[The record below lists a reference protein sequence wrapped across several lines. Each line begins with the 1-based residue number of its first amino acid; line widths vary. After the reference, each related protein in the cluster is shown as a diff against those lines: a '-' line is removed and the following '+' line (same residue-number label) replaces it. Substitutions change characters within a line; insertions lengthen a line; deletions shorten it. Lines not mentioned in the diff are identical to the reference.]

1 MPFSNLFEVIYLRN
15 FKKKMLALSLSLSL
29 SMGLTGMTAT
39 ASLPPTLPLSE
50 VYPGMEGTAYT
61 VVDESGEI
69 VPFHVDVVGTYE
81 EGSSTNRIMAKA
93 SGPVVER
100 TGGTLQGMSGSPV
113 YVNGGALVGAL
124 SAGIKGMSLYTFFIT
139 PIDEMLPIWDMPDYK
154 AVHLKKEKKEKA
166 ADADET
172 MGEGIGEDAGKDGM
186 KPEMGECAKLEEEE
200 LPELDEGTAEK
211 PDKKPAKKSEKDAAK
226 DRKAEKGKT
235 AADKP
240 EKAEKKP
247 ASGKERPA
255 EAEKKPA
262 AEKEKPAGAEKN
274 PAAEEE
280 KPAKSEK
287 KPAAEKGKLEEAG
300 KKSEEAAKKPA
311 DAKKK
316 PAGSEDKPAA
326 EKKPAEAAKKP
337 AEAKEKPEEAK
348 KKPAAEKEKPAETEK
363 RPVTEADAK
372 PAAKKHETQAKSALY
387 LAGFGRS
394 GSAYMEEKL
403 SALGFKAGE
412 MPAFGTPT
420 PGAHVVYDAALA
432 PGSAVGVAVSY
443 GDFSVGATGTVT
455 AVDEKRVLAFGHPFL
470 HKGNVNYFMT
480 EAKVVGTISGPT
492 DGMKIASIGNIIG
505 RINQDREA
513 GVAGIIGAFPESV
526 PMRVRVKDASLGYDR
541 KFSAQIAYDED
552 FLPVLVPGIA
562 YAAMGKTSDTLGEAT
577 ANLKF
582 TIRTTA
588 GEDGRIERSNM
599 YYAASDVGQASVGEL
614 AQVMTLL
621 CQNAEEAADVTS
633 IDVDIEMESV
643 RKTASLISAV
653 PEKPSAKPGET
664 VNFRTTIKPFRREKE
679 ELLIPYHVPENQ
691 APGVLSLDV
700 RGGSFIPVTT
710 ALLQNALGIDTSAE
724 EDKTQTT
731 SDKLKQFLQLGRN
744 NEIIV
749 APAIAPNLPLSAEE
763 KKEAKKRLKKQESA
777 PKKKQ
782 EKRIDLLGQKAKKK
796 GNPFEAKFET
806 GYVID
811 NVIHTSLLIEEEDK
825 R

>member
-1 MPFSNLFEVIYLRN
+1 MPLSNLYEVICLRN

-29 SMGLTGMTAT
+29 SVGVVAA

-113 YVNGGALVGAL
+113 YVDGALVGAL

-166 ADADET
+166 ADADEP
-172 MGEGIGEDAGKDGM
+172 MGEGIGEGAGEGGEGGTEQTAGKR
-186 KPEMGECAKLEEEE
+186 AKLEKEE
-200 LPELDEGTAEK
+200 LPELAGGTAEK
-211 PDKKPAKKSEKDAAK
+211 PDKKPAGKQGKDSEK
-226 DRKAEKGKT
+226 R
-235 AADKP
+235 
-240 EKAEKKP
+240 EKAEKEKSAAAEEKKTKAKEKP
-247 ASGKERPA
+247 APEKEESAKAEEKPAGEKKKPA

-262 AEKEKPAGAEKN
+262 GEGEKPEGARK
-274 PAAEEE
+274 
-280 KPAKSEK
+280 KPAKAK
-287 KPAAEKGKLEEAG
+287 GNPAETG
-300 KKSEEAAKKPA
+300 
-311 DAKKK
+311 
-316 PAGSEDKPAA
+316 
-326 EKKPAEAAKKP
+326 KKPAEAMKEPTKETKEPAEASKKP
-337 AEAKEKPEEAK
+337 AE
-348 KKPAAEKEKPAETEK
+348 EKPAEK
-363 RPVTEADAK
+363 KPVPEEGAK
-372 PAAKKHETQAKSALY
+372 PAAKKHETQAKSTLY

-394 GSAYMEEKL
+394 GSAYMEDKL

-455 AVDEKRVLAFGHPFL
+455 AVEGKRVLAFGHPFL

-480 EAKVVGTISGPT
+480 DAKVVGTISGPT

-526 PMRVRVKDASLGYDR
+526 PMRVRVKDTSLGYDR
-541 KFSAQIAYDED
+541 KFAAQIAYDED

-562 YAAMGKTSDTLGEAT
+562 YAAMGKTSDTIGEAT

-588 GEDGRIERSNM
+588 GEDGKIERSNM
-599 YYAASDVGQASVGEL
+599 YYIASDVGQASVGEL

-621 CQNAEEAADVTS
+621 CQNAEEEADVTS
-633 IDVDIEMESV
+633 IDVDIEMEST

-679 ELLIPYHVPENQ
+679 ELLIPYHVPESQ

-700 RGGSFIPVTT
+700 RGGSFIPVTA

-731 SDKLKQFLQLGRN
+731 ADKLKQFLQLGRN

-749 APAIAPNLPLSAEE
+749 APAIAPKLPLSAEE
-763 KKEAKKRLKKQESA
+763 KKEAKKRLKKPESV
-777 PKKKQ
+777 PRKKQ
-782 EKRIDLLGQKAKKK
+782 EKRIDLIGQKANEQ
-796 GNPFEAKFET
+796 GNPFETKFET
-806 GYVID
+806 VYVID

>member
-1 MPFSNLFEVIYLRN
+1 MRGKTPSFVPLSNLYEVICLRN
-15 FKKKMLALSLSLSL
+15 FKKKMLALSLSLSF
-29 SMGLTGMTAT
+29 SMGVVAA

-113 YVNGGALVGAL
+113 YVDGALVGAL

-166 ADADET
+166 ADVDEP
-172 MGEGIGEDAGKDGM
+172 MGEGIGEGAGEGGEGGTEQTAGKR
-186 KPEMGECAKLEEEE
+186 AKLEKEE
-200 LPELDEGTAEK
+200 LPELAGGTAEK
-211 PDKKPAKKSEKDAAK
+211 PDKKPAGKQGKDSEK
-226 DRKAEKGKT
+226 R
-235 AADKP
+235 
-240 EKAEKKP
+240 EKAEKEKSAAAEEKKTKAEEKP
-247 ASGKERPA
+247 APEKEESAKAEEKPAGEKKKPA

-262 AEKEKPAGAEKN
+262 GEGEKPEGARK
-274 PAAEEE
+274 
-280 KPAKSEK
+280 KPAKAK
-287 KPAAEKGKLEEAG
+287 GNPAET
-300 KKSEEAAKKPA
+300 
-311 DAKKK
+311 
-316 PAGSEDKPAA
+316 
-326 EKKPAEAAKKP
+326 EKKPAEAMKEPTKETKEPAEASKKP
-337 AEAKEKPEEAK
+337 AE
-348 KKPAAEKEKPAETEK
+348 EKPAEK
-363 RPVTEADAK
+363 KPVPEEGAK
-372 PAAKKHETQAKSALY
+372 PAAKKHETQAKSTLY

-394 GSAYMEEKL
+394 GSAYMEDKL

-455 AVDEKRVLAFGHPFL
+455 AVDGKRVLAFGHPFL

-480 EAKVVGTISGPT
+480 DAKVVGTISGPT

-526 PMRVRVKDASLGYDR
+526 PMRVRVKDTSLGYDR
-541 KFSAQIAYDED
+541 KFAAQIAYDED

-562 YAAMGKTSDTLGEAT
+562 YAAMGKTSDTIGEAT

-588 GEDGRIERSNM
+588 GEDGKIERSNM
-599 YYAASDVGQASVGEL
+599 YYTASDVGQASVGEL

-621 CQNAEEAADVTS
+621 CQNAEEEADVTS
-633 IDVDIEMESV
+633 IDVDIEMEST

-679 ELLIPYHVPENQ
+679 ELLIPYHVPESQ

-700 RGGSFIPVTT
+700 RGGSFIPVTA

-731 SDKLKQFLQLGRN
+731 ADKLKQFLQLGRN

-749 APAIAPNLPLSAEE
+749 APAIAPKLPLSAEE
-763 KKEAKKRLKKQESA
+763 KKEAKKRLKKPESV
-777 PKKKQ
+777 PRKKQ
-782 EKRIDLLGQKAKKK
+782 EKRIDLLGQKAKEQ
-796 GNPFEAKFET
+796 GNPFETKFET

>member
-1 MPFSNLFEVIYLRN
+1 MPLSNLYEVICLRN

-29 SMGLTGMTAT
+29 SMGVVAA

-113 YVNGGALVGAL
+113 YVDGALVGAL

-166 ADADET
+166 ADADEP
-172 MGEGIGEDAGKDGM
+172 MGEGVGEGAGEGGEGGTEQTAGKR
-186 KPEMGECAKLEEEE
+186 AKLEKEE
-200 LPELDEGTAEK
+200 LPELAGGTAEK
-211 PDKKPAKKSEKDAAK
+211 PDKKPAGKQGKDSEK
-226 DRKAEKGKT
+226 R
-235 AADKP
+235 
-240 EKAEKKP
+240 EKAEK
-247 ASGKERPA
+247 
-255 EAEKKPA
+255 EKSA
-262 AEKEKPAGAEKN
+262 
-274 PAAEEE
+274 AAEE
-280 KPAKSEK
+280 K
-287 KPAAEKGKLEEAG
+287 KTK
-300 KKSEEAAKKPA
+300 
-311 DAKKK
+311 AKKK
-316 PAGSEDKPAA
+316 PAGEGEKPEGARKKPAKA
-326 EKKPAEAAKKP
+326 KGNPAETEKKPAEAMKEPTKETKEPAEASKKP
-337 AEAKEKPEEAK
+337 AE
-348 KKPAAEKEKPAETEK
+348 EKPAEK
-363 RPVTEADAK
+363 KPVAEEGAK
-372 PAAKKHETQAKSALY
+372 PAAKKHETQAKSTLY

-394 GSAYMEEKL
+394 GSAYMEDKL

-455 AVDEKRVLAFGHPFL
+455 AVDGKRVLAFGHPFL

-480 EAKVVGTISGPT
+480 DAKVVGTISGPT

-526 PMRVRVKDASLGYDR
+526 PMRVRVKDTSLGYDR
-541 KFSAQIAYDED
+541 KFAAQIAYDED

-562 YAAMGKTSDTLGEAT
+562 YAAMGKTSDTIGEAT

-588 GEDGRIERSNM
+588 GEDGKIERSNM
-599 YYAASDVGQASVGEL
+599 YYTASDVGQASVGEL

-621 CQNAEEAADVTS
+621 CQNAEEEADVTS
-633 IDVDIEMESV
+633 IDVDIEMEST

-679 ELLIPYHVPENQ
+679 ELLIPYHVPESQ

-700 RGGSFIPVTT
+700 RGGSFIPVTA

-731 SDKLKQFLQLGRN
+731 ADKLKQFLQLGRN

-749 APAIAPNLPLSAEE
+749 APAIAPKLPLSAEE
-763 KKEAKKRLKKQESA
+763 KKEAKKRLKKPESV
-777 PKKKQ
+777 PRKKQ
-782 EKRIDLLGQKAKKK
+782 EKRIDLLGQKAKKQ

>member
-1 MPFSNLFEVIYLRN
+1 MRGKTPSFVPLSNLYEVICLRN

-29 SMGLTGMTAT
+29 SMGVVAA

-113 YVNGGALVGAL
+113 YVDGALVGAL

-166 ADADET
+166 ADADEP
-172 MGEGIGEDAGKDGM
+172 MGEGIGEGAGEGGEGGTEQTAGKR
-186 KPEMGECAKLEEEE
+186 AKLEKEE
-200 LPELDEGTAEK
+200 LPELAGGTAEK
-211 PDKKPAKKSEKDAAK
+211 PDKKPAGKQGKDSEK
-226 DRKAEKGKT
+226 R
-235 AADKP
+235 
-240 EKAEKKP
+240 EKAEKEKSAAAEEKKTKAKEKP
-247 ASGKERPA
+247 APEKEESAKAEEKPAGEKKKPA

-262 AEKEKPAGAEKN
+262 GEGEKPEGARK
-274 PAAEEE
+274 
-280 KPAKSEK
+280 KPAKAK
-287 KPAAEKGKLEEAG
+287 GNPAETG
-300 KKSEEAAKKPA
+300 
-311 DAKKK
+311 
-316 PAGSEDKPAA
+316 
-326 EKKPAEAAKKP
+326 KKPAEAMKEPTKETKEPAEASKKP
-337 AEAKEKPEEAK
+337 AE
-348 KKPAAEKEKPAETEK
+348 EKPAEK
-363 RPVTEADAK
+363 KPVPEEGAK
-372 PAAKKHETQAKSALY
+372 PAAKKHETQAKSAIY

-455 AVDEKRVLAFGHPFL
+455 AVDGKRVLAFGHPFL

-480 EAKVVGTISGPT
+480 DAKVVGTISGPT

-526 PMRVRVKDASLGYDR
+526 PMRVRVKDTSLGYDR
-541 KFSAQIAYDED
+541 KFAAQIAYDED

-562 YAAMGKTSDTLGEAT
+562 YAAMGKTSDTIGEAT

-588 GEDGRIERSNM
+588 GEDGKIERSNM
-599 YYAASDVGQASVGEL
+599 YYTASDVGQASVGEL

-621 CQNAEEAADVTS
+621 CQNAEEEADVTS
-633 IDVDIEMESV
+633 IDVDIEMEST

-679 ELLIPYHVPENQ
+679 ELLIPYHVPESQ

-700 RGGSFIPVTT
+700 RGGSFIPVTA

-731 SDKLKQFLQLGRN
+731 ADKLKQFLQLGRN

-749 APAIAPNLPLSAEE
+749 APAIAPKLPLSAEE
-763 KKEAKKRLKKQESA
+763 KKEAKKRLKKPESV
-777 PKKKQ
+777 PRKKQ
-782 EKRIDLLGQKAKKK
+782 EKRIDLLGQKAKEQ
-796 GNPFEAKFET
+796 GNPFETKFET

>member
-1 MPFSNLFEVIYLRN
+1 MPLSNLYEVIYLRN
-15 FKKKMLALSLSLSL
+15 FKKKMLALGLSLSL
-29 SMGLTGMTAT
+29 SMGVAAA

-69 VPFHVDVVGTYE
+69 VPFHVDVVGTYD

-113 YVNGGALVGAL
+113 YVDGALVGAL

-139 PIDEMLPIWDMPDYK
+139 PIEEMLPIWDMPDYK

-166 ADADET
+166 ADADES
-172 MGEGIGEDAGKDGM
+172 MGEDISEGAGEGGKGGTEQAAGKR
-186 KPEMGECAKLEEEE
+186 AKLEKEG
-200 LPELDEGTAEK
+200 LPELAEATAEK
-211 PDKKPAKKSEKDAAK
+211 PDKKPTGKQGKDSEKRK
-226 DRKAEKGKT
+226 KAEKEKP
-235 AADKP
+235 AAAEEKKD
-240 EKAEKKP
+240 KAEKKP
-247 ASGKERPA
+247 SAA
-255 EAEKKPA
+255 EEKKAKAEKKPA
-262 AEKEKPAGAEKN
+262 AEKEES
-274 PAAEEE
+274 
-280 KPAKSEK
+280 AK
-287 KPAAEKGKLEEAG
+287 
-300 KKSEEAAKKPA
+300 
-311 DAKKK
+311 
-316 PAGSEDKPAA
+316 A
-326 EKKPAEAAKKP
+326 EKKPAGEKKKP
-337 AEAKEKPEEAK
+337 AEAE
-348 KKPAAEKEKPAETEK
+348 KKPAVERERSEEARKKPAKAKGDPAETEK
-363 RPVTEADAK
+363 QPAEAMKEPVKETKEPAEASKKPAEKKPVAEEGAK

-455 AVDEKRVLAFGHPFL
+455 AVDGKRVLAFGHPFL

-480 EAKVVGTISGPT
+480 DAKVVGTISGPT

-526 PMRVRVKDASLGYDR
+526 PMRVRVKDTSLGYDR
-541 KFSAQIAYDED
+541 KFAAQIAYDED

-588 GEDGRIERSNM
+588 GEDGKIERSNM
-599 YYAASDVGQASVGEL
+599 YYTASDVGQASVGEL

-621 CQNAEEAADVTS
+621 CQNAEEEADVTS
-633 IDVDIEMESV
+633 VDVDIEMEST

-679 ELLIPYHVPENQ
+679 ELLIPYHVPESQ

-700 RGGSFIPVTT
+700 RGGSFVPVTA

-731 SDKLKQFLQLGRN
+731 ADKLKQFLQLGRN

-749 APAIAPNLPLSAEE
+749 APAIAPKLPLSAEE
-763 KKEAKKRLKKQESA
+763 KKEAKKRLKKQENA
-777 PKKKQ
+777 PRKKQ
-782 EKRIDLLGQKAKKK
+782 EKRIDLLGQKAKKQ
-796 GNPFEAKFET
+796 GNPFEARFET

-811 NVIHTSLLIEEEDK
+811 NVIHASLLIEEEDK

>member
-1 MPFSNLFEVIYLRN
+1 MPLSNLYEVIYLRN
-15 FKKKMLALSLSLSL
+15 FKKKMLALGLSLSL
-29 SMGLTGMTAT
+29 SMGVAAA

-113 YVNGGALVGAL
+113 YVDGALVGAL

-154 AVHLKKEKKEKA
+154 AVHLKKEKA
-166 ADADET
+166 ADADEP
-172 MGEGIGEDAGKDGM
+172 MGEGTGEDVGEGAGEGGTGGAEQAAGKR
-186 KPEMGECAKLEEEE
+186 AKLEKEE
-200 LPELDEGTAEK
+200 LPELAEETAEK
-211 PDKKPAKKSEKDAAK
+211 PDKKPAEKQGK
-226 DRKAEKGKT
+226 DPEKRKKAEKEKP
-235 AADKP
+235 AAAEAKM

-247 ASGKERPA
+247 AAAEEKKEKAEKKPAAEQGDSAKAEKKPAGEKKKPA

-262 AEKEKPAGAEKN
+262 AE
-274 PAAEEE
+274 
-280 KPAKSEK
+280 S
-287 KPAAEKGKLEEAG
+287 
-300 KKSEEAAKKPA
+300 
-311 DAKKK
+311 
-316 PAGSEDKPAA
+316 
-326 EKKPAEAAKKP
+326 
-337 AEAKEKPEEAK
+337 EKPEEARK
-348 KKPAAEKEKPAETEK
+348 KPSKAKGNSAEVEKQPAEAMKEPAKETKEPAGASKKPAEKKPIAEEG
-363 RPVTEADAK
+363 AK

-394 GSAYMEEKL
+394 GSSYMEEKL

-455 AVDEKRVLAFGHPFL
+455 AVDGKRVLAFGHPFL

-480 EAKVVGTISGPT
+480 DAKVVGTISGPT

-513 GVAGIIGAFPESV
+513 GVAGIICAFPESV
-526 PMRVRVKDASLGYDR
+526 PMRVRVKDTSLGYDR
-541 KFSAQIAYDED
+541 KFAAQIAYDED
-552 FLPVLVPGIA
+552 FLPILVPGIA
-562 YAAMGKTSDTLGEAT
+562 YAAMGKTSDTIGEAT

-588 GEDGRIERSNM
+588 GEDGKIERSNM
-599 YYAASDVGQASVGEL
+599 YYTASDVGQASVGEL

-621 CQNAEEAADVTS
+621 CQNTEKEADVTS
-633 IDVDIEMESV
+633 IDVDIEMEST

-679 ELLIPYHVPENQ
+679 ELLIPYHVPESQ

-700 RGGSFIPVTT
+700 RGGSFIPVTA

-731 SDKLKQFLQLGRN
+731 ADKLKQFLQLGRN

-749 APAIAPNLPLSAEE
+749 APAIAPKLPLSPEE

-777 PKKKQ
+777 PRKKQ
-782 EKRIDLLGQKAKKK
+782 EKRIDLLGQKAKKQ

>member
-1 MPFSNLFEVIYLRN
+1 MLLSNLYEVIYLRN
-15 FKKKMLALSLSLSL
+15 FKKKMLALGLSLSL
-29 SMGLTGMTAT
+29 SMGVAAA

-113 YVNGGALVGAL
+113 YVDGALVGAL

-166 ADADET
+166 ADADEP
-172 MGEGIGEDAGKDGM
+172 MGEGIGEGAGEGGEGGTEQTAGKR
-186 KPEMGECAKLEEEE
+186 AKLEKEE
-200 LPELDEGTAEK
+200 LPELAGGTAEK
-211 PDKKPAKKSEKDAAK
+211 PDKKPAGKQGKDSEK
-226 DRKAEKGKT
+226 R
-235 AADKP
+235 
-240 EKAEKKP
+240 EKAEKEKSAAAEEKKTKAKEKP
-247 ASGKERPA
+247 APEKEESAKAEEKPAGEKKKPA

-262 AEKEKPAGAEKN
+262 GEGEKPEGARK
-274 PAAEEE
+274 
-280 KPAKSEK
+280 KPAKAK
-287 KPAAEKGKLEEAG
+287 GNPAETG
-300 KKSEEAAKKPA
+300 
-311 DAKKK
+311 
-316 PAGSEDKPAA
+316 
-326 EKKPAEAAKKP
+326 KKPAEAMKEPTKETKEPAEASKKP
-337 AEAKEKPEEAK
+337 AE
-348 KKPAAEKEKPAETEK
+348 EKPAEK
-363 RPVTEADAK
+363 KPVPEEGAK
-372 PAAKKHETQAKSALY
+372 PAAKKHETQAKSTLY

-394 GSAYMEEKL
+394 GSAYMEDKL

-455 AVDEKRVLAFGHPFL
+455 AVDGKRVLAFGHPFL

-480 EAKVVGTISGPT
+480 DAKVVGTISGPT

-526 PMRVRVKDASLGYDR
+526 PMRVRVKDTSLGYDR
-541 KFSAQIAYDED
+541 KFAAQIAYDED

-562 YAAMGKTSDTLGEAT
+562 YAAMGKTSDTIGEAT

-588 GEDGRIERSNM
+588 GEDGKIERSNM
-599 YYAASDVGQASVGEL
+599 YYTASDVGQASVGEL

-621 CQNAEEAADVTS
+621 CQNAEEEADVTS
-633 IDVDIEMESV
+633 IDVDIEMEST

-679 ELLIPYHVPENQ
+679 ELLIPYHVPESQ

-700 RGGSFIPVTT
+700 RGGSFIPVTA

-731 SDKLKQFLQLGRN
+731 ADKLKQFLQLGRN

-749 APAIAPNLPLSAEE
+749 APAIAPKLPLSAEE
-763 KKEAKKRLKKQESA
+763 KKEAKKRLKKPESV
-777 PKKKQ
+777 PRKKQ
-782 EKRIDLLGQKAKKK
+782 EKRIDLLGQKAKEQ
-796 GNPFEAKFET
+796 GNPFETKFET

>member
-1 MPFSNLFEVIYLRN
+1 MPLSNLYEVIYLRN
-15 FKKKMLALSLSLSL
+15 FKKKMLALGLSLSL
-29 SMGLTGMTAT
+29 STGVAAA

-113 YVNGGALVGAL
+113 YVDGALVGAL

-139 PIDEMLPIWDMPDYK
+139 PIEEMLPIWDMPDYK

-166 ADADET
+166 ADADDV
-172 MGEGIGEDAGKDGM
+172 MGEGMGEDVGEGAGEGGKGGTEQAAGKR
-186 KPEMGECAKLEEEE
+186 AKLEKEE
-200 LPELDEGTAEK
+200 LPELAEATAEK
-211 PDKKPAKKSEKDAAK
+211 PDKKPTGKQGKDSEKRK
-226 DRKAEKGKT
+226 KAEKEKP
-235 AADKP
+235 AAAEENKD
-240 EKAEKKP
+240 KAEKKP
-247 ASGKERPA
+247 AAA
-255 EAEKKPA
+255 EEKKAKAEKKPA
-262 AEKEKPAGAEKN
+262 AEKEDS
-274 PAAEEE
+274 
-280 KPAKSEK
+280 AKTEK
-287 KPAAEKGKLEEAG
+287 KPAAERER
-300 KKSEEAAKKPA
+300 SEEAR
-311 DAKKK
+311 
-316 PAGSEDKPAA
+316 
-326 EKKPAEAAKKP
+326 KKP
-337 AEAKEKPEEAK
+337 AEAKGDS
-348 KKPAAEKEKPAETEK
+348 AETEK
-363 RPVTEADAK
+363 QPAESMNEPAKETNEPAEASKKPAEKKPVAEEGAK
-372 PAAKKHETQAKSALY
+372 LAAKKHEMQAKSALY

-412 MPAFGTPT
+412 MPVFGTPT

-455 AVDEKRVLAFGHPFL
+455 AVDGKRVLAFGHPFL

-480 EAKVVGTISGPT
+480 DAKVVGTISGPT

-526 PMRVRVKDASLGYDR
+526 PMRVRVKDTSLGYDR
-541 KFSAQIAYDED
+541 KFAAQIAYDED

-588 GEDGRIERSNM
+588 GEDGKIERSNM
-599 YYAASDVGQASVGEL
+599 YYTASDVGQASVGEL

-621 CQNAEEAADVTS
+621 CQNAEEEADVTS
-633 IDVDIEMESV
+633 VDVDIEMEST

-679 ELLIPYHVPENQ
+679 ELLIPYHVPESQ

-700 RGGSFIPVTT
+700 RGGSFIPVTA

-724 EDKTQTT
+724 EDKTKTT
-731 SDKLKQFLQLGRN
+731 ADKLKQFLQLGRN

-749 APAIAPNLPLSAEE
+749 APAIAPKLPLSAEE
-763 KKEAKKRLKKQESA
+763 KKEAKKRLKKQEGA
-777 PKKKQ
+777 PRKKQ
-782 EKRIDLLGQKAKKK
+782 EKRIDLLGQKAKKQ

-811 NVIHTSLLIEEEDK
+811 NVIHTSLLIEEEGK

>member
-1 MPFSNLFEVIYLRN
+1 MLLSNLYEVIYLRN
-15 FKKKMLALSLSLSL
+15 FKKKMLALGLSLSL
-29 SMGLTGMTAT
+29 SMGVAAA

-113 YVNGGALVGAL
+113 YVDGALVGAL

-166 ADADET
+166 ADADEPMGEG
-172 MGEGIGEDAGKDGM
+172 MGEGIGEGAGEGGEGGTEQTAGKR
-186 KPEMGECAKLEEEE
+186 AKLEKEE
-200 LPELDEGTAEK
+200 LPELAKETAEK
-211 PDKKPAKKSEKDAAK
+211 PDKKPAGKQGKDSEKRK
-226 DRKAEKGKT
+226 KAEK
-235 AADKP
+235 
-240 EKAEKKP
+240 EKAAAAEEKKT
-247 ASGKERPA
+247 K
-255 EAEKKPA
+255 AEKKPA
-262 AEKEKPAGAEKN
+262 AEKGES
-274 PAAEEE
+274 
-280 KPAKSEK
+280 AK
-287 KPAAEKGKLEEAG
+287 
-300 KKSEEAAKKPA
+300 
-311 DAKKK
+311 
-316 PAGSEDKPAA
+316 A
-326 EKKPAEAAKKP
+326 EKKPAGEKKKP
-337 AEAKEKPEEAK
+337 AEAEKRPAAERERSEEAR
-348 KKPAAEKEKPAETEK
+348 KKPAKAKGDPAETEK
-363 RPVTEADAK
+363 QPAEAMKEPVKETKEPAGASKKPAEEKPAEKKPVAEEGVK

-394 GSAYMEEKL
+394 GSAYMKEKL

-455 AVDEKRVLAFGHPFL
+455 AVDGKRVLAFGHPFL

-480 EAKVVGTISGPT
+480 DAKVVGTISGPT

-526 PMRVRVKDASLGYDR
+526 PMRVRVKDTSLGYDR
-541 KFSAQIAYDED
+541 KFAAQIAYDED

-588 GEDGRIERSNM
+588 GEDGKIERSNM
-599 YYAASDVGQASVGEL
+599 YYTASDVGQASVGEL

-621 CQNAEEAADVTS
+621 CQNAEEEADVTS
-633 IDVDIEMESV
+633 IDVDIEMEST

-679 ELLIPYHVPENQ
+679 ELLIPYHVPESQ

-700 RGGSFIPVTT
+700 RGGSFIPVTA

-731 SDKLKQFLQLGRN
+731 ADKLKQFLQLGRN

-749 APAIAPNLPLSAEE
+749 APAIAPKLPLSAEE
-763 KKEAKKRLKKQESA
+763 KKEAKKRLKNRESA
-777 PKKKQ
+777 PRKKQ
-782 EKRIDLLGQKAKKK
+782 EKRIDLLGQKAKKQ
-796 GNPFEAKFET
+796 GNPFEARFET

-811 NVIHTSLLIEEEDK
+811 NVIHASLLIEEEDK

>member
-1 MPFSNLFEVIYLRN
+1 MPRVQLSHLYEVIYLLN
-15 FKKKMLALSLSLSL
+15 LKKKMLALGLSLYL
-29 SMGLTGMTAT
+29 STGMAAA

-61 VVDESGEI
+61 VVDETGEI
-69 VPFHVDVVGTYE
+69 LPFHVDIVGTFE

-100 TGGTLQGMSGSPV
+100 TGGALQGMSGSPV
-113 YVNGGALVGAL
+113 YVDGSLVGAL

-166 ADADET
+166 ADADEP
-172 MGEGIGEDAGKDGM
+172 MGEGIGEGAGEGGEGGTEQTAGKR
-186 KPEMGECAKLEEEE
+186 AKLEKEE
-200 LPELDEGTAEK
+200 LPELAGGTAEK
-211 PDKKPAKKSEKDAAK
+211 PDKKPAGKQGKDSEK
-226 DRKAEKGKT
+226 R
-235 AADKP
+235 
-240 EKAEKKP
+240 EKAEKEKSAAAEEKKTKAEEKP
-247 ASGKERPA
+247 APEKEESAKAEEKPAGEKKKPA

-262 AEKEKPAGAEKN
+262 GEGEKPEGARK
-274 PAAEEE
+274 
-280 KPAKSEK
+280 KPAK
-287 KPAAEKGKLEEAG
+287 AKGN
-300 KKSEEAAKKPA
+300 
-311 DAKKK
+311 
-316 PAGSEDKPAA
+316 
-326 EKKPAEAAKKP
+326 
-337 AEAKEKPEEAK
+337 
-348 KKPAAEKEKPAETEK
+348 PAETEK
-363 RPVTEADAK
+363 KPAKTMKEPTKETKEPAEASKKPAEEKPAEKKPVAEEGAK
-372 PAAKKHETQAKSALY
+372 PAAKKHETQAKSTLY

-394 GSAYMEEKL
+394 GSAYMEDKL

-455 AVDEKRVLAFGHPFL
+455 AVDGKRVLAFGHPFL

-480 EAKVVGTISGPT
+480 DAKVVGTISGPT

-526 PMRVRVKDASLGYDR
+526 PMRVRVKDTSLGYDR
-541 KFSAQIAYDED
+541 KFAAQIAYDED

-562 YAAMGKTSDTLGEAT
+562 YAAMGKTSDTIGEAT

-588 GEDGRIERSNM
+588 GEDGKIERSNM
-599 YYAASDVGQASVGEL
+599 YYTASDVGQASVGEL

-621 CQNAEEAADVTS
+621 CQNAEEEADVTS
-633 IDVDIEMESV
+633 IDVDIEMEST

-679 ELLIPYHVPENQ
+679 ELLIPYHVPESQ

-700 RGGSFIPVTT
+700 RGGSFIPVTA

-731 SDKLKQFLQLGRN
+731 ADKLKQFLQLGRN

-749 APAIAPNLPLSAEE
+749 APAIAPKLPLSAEE
-763 KKEAKKRLKKQESA
+763 KKEAKKRLKKPESV
-777 PKKKQ
+777 PRKKQ
-782 EKRIDLLGQKAKKK
+782 EKRIDLLGQKAKEQ
-796 GNPFEAKFET
+796 GNPFETKFET

>member
-1 MPFSNLFEVIYLRN
+1 MRGKTPSFVPLSNLYEVICLRN
-15 FKKKMLALSLSLSL
+15 FKKKMLALGLSLSL
-29 SMGLTGMTAT
+29 SMGVVAA

-113 YVNGGALVGAL
+113 YVDGALVGAL

-166 ADADET
+166 ADADEP
-172 MGEGIGEDAGKDGM
+172 MGEGIGEGAGEGGEGGTEQTAGKR
-186 KPEMGECAKLEEEE
+186 AKLEKEE
-200 LPELDEGTAEK
+200 LPELAGGTAEK
-211 PDKKPAKKSEKDAAK
+211 PNKKPAGKQGKDSEK
-226 DRKAEKGKT
+226 R
-235 AADKP
+235 
-240 EKAEKKP
+240 EKAEKEKSAAAEEKKTKAKEKP
-247 ASGKERPA
+247 APEKEESAKAEEKPAGEKKKPA

-262 AEKEKPAGAEKN
+262 GEGEKPEGARK
-274 PAAEEE
+274 
-280 KPAKSEK
+280 KPAKAK
-287 KPAAEKGKLEEAG
+287 GNPAETG
-300 KKSEEAAKKPA
+300 
-311 DAKKK
+311 
-316 PAGSEDKPAA
+316 
-326 EKKPAEAAKKP
+326 KKPAEAMKEPTKETKEPAEASKKP
-337 AEAKEKPEEAK
+337 AE
-348 KKPAAEKEKPAETEK
+348 EKPAEK
-363 RPVTEADAK
+363 KPVPEEGAK
-372 PAAKKHETQAKSALY
+372 PAAKKHETQAKSTLY

-394 GSAYMEEKL
+394 GSAYMEDKL

-455 AVDEKRVLAFGHPFL
+455 AVDGKRVLAFGHPFL

-480 EAKVVGTISGPT
+480 DAKVVGTISGPT

-526 PMRVRVKDASLGYDR
+526 PMRVRVKDTSLGYDR
-541 KFSAQIAYDED
+541 KFAAQIAYDED

-562 YAAMGKTSDTLGEAT
+562 YAAMGKTSDTIGEAT

-588 GEDGRIERSNM
+588 GEDGKIERSNM
-599 YYAASDVGQASVGEL
+599 YYTASDVGQASVGEL

-621 CQNAEEAADVTS
+621 CQNAEEEADVTS
-633 IDVDIEMESV
+633 IDVDIEMEST

-679 ELLIPYHVPENQ
+679 ELLIPYHVPESQ

-700 RGGSFIPVTT
+700 RGGSFIPVTA

-731 SDKLKQFLQLGRN
+731 ADKLKQFLQLGRN

-749 APAIAPNLPLSAEE
+749 APAIAPKLPLSAEE
-763 KKEAKKRLKKQESA
+763 KKEAKKRLKKPESV
-777 PKKKQ
+777 PRKKQ
-782 EKRIDLLGQKAKKK
+782 EKRIDLLGQKAKEQ
-796 GNPFEAKFET
+796 GNPFETKFET

>member
-1 MPFSNLFEVIYLRN
+1 MPLSNLYEVIYLRN
-15 FKKKMLALSLSLSL
+15 FKKKMLALGLSLSL
-29 SMGLTGMTAT
+29 SMGVAAA

-113 YVNGGALVGAL
+113 YVDGALVGAL

-139 PIDEMLPIWDMPDYK
+139 PIEEMLPIWDMPDYK

-166 ADADET
+166 ADADEP
-172 MGEGIGEDAGKDGM
+172 MGEGMGEDVGEGAGEGGEGGTEQTAGKR
-186 KPEMGECAKLEEEE
+186 AKLEKEE
-200 LPELDEGTAEK
+200 LPELAEGTAEK
-211 PDKKPAKKSEKDAAK
+211 PDKKPAGKQGKDSEKRK
-226 DRKAEKGKT
+226 KAEK
-235 AADKP
+235 
-240 EKAEKKP
+240 EKAAAAEEKKT
-247 ASGKERPA
+247 K
-255 EAEKKPA
+255 AEKKPA
-262 AEKEKPAGAEKN
+262 AEKGES
-274 PAAEEE
+274 
-280 KPAKSEK
+280 AK
-287 KPAAEKGKLEEAG
+287 
-300 KKSEEAAKKPA
+300 
-311 DAKKK
+311 
-316 PAGSEDKPAA
+316 A
-326 EKKPAEAAKKP
+326 EKKPAGEKKKP
-337 AEAKEKPEEAK
+337 AEAEKRPAAERERSEEAR
-348 KKPAAEKEKPAETEK
+348 KKPAKAKGDPAETEK
-363 RPVTEADAK
+363 QPAEAMKEPVKETKEPAGASKKPAEEKPAEKKPVAEEGVK

-455 AVDEKRVLAFGHPFL
+455 AVDGKRVLAFGHPFL

-480 EAKVVGTISGPT
+480 EAKVIGTISGPT

-526 PMRVRVKDASLGYDR
+526 PMRVRVKDTSLGYDR
-541 KFSAQIAYDED
+541 KFAAQIAYDED

-588 GEDGRIERSNM
+588 GEDGKIERSNM
-599 YYAASDVGQASVGEL
+599 YYTASDVGQASVGEL

-621 CQNAEEAADVTS
+621 CQNAEEEADVTS
-633 IDVDIEMESV
+633 IDVDIEMEST

-679 ELLIPYHVPENQ
+679 ELLIPYHVPESQ

-700 RGGSFIPVTT
+700 RGGSFVPVTA

-731 SDKLKQFLQLGRN
+731 ADKLKQFLQLGRN

-749 APAIAPNLPLSAEE
+749 APAIAPKLPLSAEE

-777 PKKKQ
+777 PRKKQ
-782 EKRIDLLGQKAKKK
+782 EKRIDLLGQKAKKQ
-796 GNPFEAKFET
+796 GNPFEARFET

-811 NVIHTSLLIEEEDK
+811 NVIHASLLIEEEDK

>member
-1 MPFSNLFEVIYLRN
+1 MPLSNLYEVIYLRN
-15 FKKKMLALSLSLSL
+15 FKKKMLALGLSLSL
-29 SMGLTGMTAT
+29 SMGVGAA

-113 YVNGGALVGAL
+113 YVDGALVGAL

-154 AVHLKKEKKEKA
+154 AVHLKKGKKEKA
-166 ADADET
+166 ADGDEP
-172 MGEGIGEDAGKDGM
+172 MGEGMGEDVGEGGKNGTEQAAE
-186 KPEMGECAKLEEEE
+186 KRVKLEKEE
-200 LPELDEGTAEK
+200 LPELAEGTAEK
-211 PDKKPAKKSEKDAAK
+211 PDKKPAGKQGKDSEKRK
-226 DRKAEKGKT
+226 KAEK
-235 AADKP
+235 
-240 EKAEKKP
+240 EKP
-247 ASGKERPA
+247 AASEGKKIT
-255 EAEKKPA
+255 AEKKPA
-262 AEKEKPAGAEKN
+262 AEKEQSEEARKKPVEAKGDSAETENKPAKETKE
-274 PAAEEE
+274 PARASKKPTEE
-280 KPAKSEK
+280 KPA
-287 KPAAEKGKLEEAG
+287 
-300 KKSEEAAKKPA
+300 
-311 DAKKK
+311 
-316 PAGSEDKPAA
+316 
-326 EKKPAEAAKKP
+326 
-337 AEAKEKPEEAK
+337 
-348 KKPAAEKEKPAETEK
+348 EKEPVAEEG
-363 RPVTEADAK
+363 VK

-403 SALGFKAGE
+403 SSLGFKAGE

-455 AVDEKRVLAFGHPFL
+455 AVDGKRVLAFGHPFL

-526 PMRVRVKDASLGYDR
+526 PMRVRVKDTSLGYDR

-562 YAAMGKTSDTLGEAT
+562 YAAMGKTSDTIGEAT

-588 GEDGRIERSNM
+588 GEDGKIERSNM
-599 YYAASDVGQASVGEL
+599 YYTASDVGQASVGEL

-621 CQNAEEAADVTS
+621 CQNAEEEADVTS
-633 IDVDIEMESV
+633 IDVDIEMEST

-679 ELLIPYHVPENQ
+679 ELLIPYHVPESQ

-700 RGGSFIPVTT
+700 RGGSFIPVTA

-731 SDKLKQFLQLGRN
+731 ADKLKQFLQLGRS

-749 APAIAPNLPLSAEE
+749 APAIAPKLPLSAEE

-777 PKKKQ
+777 PQKKQ
-782 EKRIDLLGQKAKKK
+782 EKRIDLLGQKAKKQ
-796 GNPFEAKFET
+796 GNPFEARFET

-811 NVIHTSLLIEEEDK
+811 NVIHASLLIEEEDK

>member
-29 SMGLTGMTAT
+29 SMGLTGMTAM

-69 VPFHVDVVGTYE
+69 VPFHVDVVGTYD

-113 YVNGGALVGAL
+113 YVDGALVGAL

-200 LPELDEGTAEK
+200 LPELDAGTAEK
-211 PDKKPAKKSEKDAAK
+211 PGKKPAKKSEKDAAK
-226 DRKAEKGKT
+226 DKKAEKGKIT
-235 AADKP
+235 ADKP

-247 ASGKERPA
+247 ASDKERPA
-255 EAEKKPA
+255 KAEKK
-262 AEKEKPAGAEKN
+262 
-274 PAAEEE
+274 
-280 KPAKSEK
+280 S
-287 KPAAEKGKLEEAG
+287 AAEKGKLEEAG
-300 KKSEEAAKKPA
+300 KKPEEAAKKPA

-316 PAGSEDKPAA
+316 PAGSEDKPAV

-420 PGAHVVYDAALA
+420 PGAHVVYDAVLA

-526 PMRVRVKDASLGYDR
+526 PMRVRVKDTSLGYDR
-541 KFSAQIAYDED
+541 KFAAQIAYDED

-731 SDKLKQFLQLGRN
+731 ADKLKQFLQLGRN

>member
-1 MPFSNLFEVIYLRN
+1 MPLSNLYEVICLRN
-15 FKKKMLALSLSLSL
+15 FKKKMLALSLSLSF
-29 SMGLTGMTAT
+29 SMGVVAA

-113 YVNGGALVGAL
+113 YVDGALVGAL

-166 ADADET
+166 ADADEP
-172 MGEGIGEDAGKDGM
+172 MGEGIGEGAGEGGEGGTEQTAGKR
-186 KPEMGECAKLEEEE
+186 AKLEKEE
-200 LPELDEGTAEK
+200 LPELAGGTAEK
-211 PDKKPAKKSEKDAAK
+211 PDKKPAGKQGKDSEK
-226 DRKAEKGKT
+226 R
-235 AADKP
+235 
-240 EKAEKKP
+240 EKAEKEKSAAAEEKKTKAEEKP
-247 ASGKERPA
+247 APEKEESAKAEEKPAGEKKKPA

-262 AEKEKPAGAEKN
+262 GEGEKPEGARK
-274 PAAEEE
+274 
-280 KPAKSEK
+280 KPAKAK
-287 KPAAEKGKLEEAG
+287 GNPAET
-300 KKSEEAAKKPA
+300 
-311 DAKKK
+311 
-316 PAGSEDKPAA
+316 
-326 EKKPAEAAKKP
+326 EKKPAEAMKEPTKETKEPAEASKKP
-337 AEAKEKPEEAK
+337 AE
-348 KKPAAEKEKPAETEK
+348 EKPAEK
-363 RPVTEADAK
+363 KPVPEEGAK
-372 PAAKKHETQAKSALY
+372 PAAKKHETQAKSTLY

-394 GSAYMEEKL
+394 GSAYMEDKL

-455 AVDEKRVLAFGHPFL
+455 AVDGKRVLAFGHPFL

-480 EAKVVGTISGPT
+480 DAKVVGTISGPT

-526 PMRVRVKDASLGYDR
+526 PMRVRVKDTSLGYDR
-541 KFSAQIAYDED
+541 KFAAQIAYDED

-562 YAAMGKTSDTLGEAT
+562 YAAMGKTSDTIGEAT

-588 GEDGRIERSNM
+588 GEDGKIERSNM
-599 YYAASDVGQASVGEL
+599 YYTASDVGQASVGEL

-621 CQNAEEAADVTS
+621 CQNAEEEADVTS
-633 IDVDIEMESV
+633 IDVDIEMEST

-679 ELLIPYHVPENQ
+679 ELLIPYHVPESQ

-700 RGGSFIPVTT
+700 RGGSFIPVTA

-731 SDKLKQFLQLGRN
+731 ADKLKQFLQLGRN

-749 APAIAPNLPLSAEE
+749 APAIAPKLPLSAEE
-763 KKEAKKRLKKQESA
+763 KKEAKKRLKKPESV
-777 PKKKQ
+777 PRKKQ
-782 EKRIDLLGQKAKKK
+782 EKRIDLLGQKAKEQ
-796 GNPFEAKFET
+796 GNPFETKFET

>member
-29 SMGLTGMTAT
+29 SMGLTGMTAM

-69 VPFHVDVVGTYE
+69 VPFHVDVVGTYD

-113 YVNGGALVGAL
+113 YVDGALVGAL

-139 PIDEMLPIWDMPDYK
+139 PIEEMLPIWDMPDYK

-166 ADADET
+166 ADADDV
-172 MGEGIGEDAGKDGM
+172 MGEGTGEDVGEGAGEGGKGGTEQAAGKR
-186 KPEMGECAKLEEEE
+186 AKLEKEE
-200 LPELDEGTAEK
+200 LPELAEETAEK
-211 PDKKPAKKSEKDAAK
+211 PDKKPTGKQGKDSEKRK
-226 DRKAEKGKT
+226 KAEKEKP
-235 AADKP
+235 AAAEEKKD
-240 EKAEKKP
+240 KAEKKP
-247 ASGKERPA
+247 EAAEEKKAKAEKKSAAEKEESAKTEKKPAGEKKKPA

-262 AEKEKPAGAEKN
+262 VERER
-274 PAAEEE
+274 
-280 KPAKSEK
+280 
-287 KPAAEKGKLEEAG
+287 
-300 KKSEEAAKKPA
+300 SEEAR
-311 DAKKK
+311 
-316 PAGSEDKPAA
+316 
-326 EKKPAEAAKKP
+326 KKP
-337 AEAKEKPEEAK
+337 AEAKENS
-348 KKPAAEKEKPAETEK
+348 AETEK
-363 RPVTEADAK
+363 QPAETMNEPAKETKEPAEASKKPAEKKPVAEEGAK

-412 MPAFGTPT
+412 MPAFGMPT

-455 AVDEKRVLAFGHPFL
+455 AVDGKRVLAFGHPFL

-480 EAKVVGTISGPT
+480 DAKVVGTISGPT

-526 PMRVRVKDASLGYDR
+526 PMRVRVKDTSLGYDR
-541 KFSAQIAYDED
+541 KFAAQIAYDED

-588 GEDGRIERSNM
+588 GEDGKIERSNM
-599 YYAASDVGQASVGEL
+599 YYTASDVGQASVGEL

-621 CQNAEEAADVTS
+621 CQNAEEEADVTS
-633 IDVDIEMESV
+633 VDVDIEMEST

-679 ELLIPYHVPENQ
+679 ELLIPYHVPESQ

-700 RGGSFIPVTT
+700 RGGSFVPVTA

-731 SDKLKQFLQLGRN
+731 ADKLKQFLQLGRN

-749 APAIAPNLPLSAEE
+749 APAIAPKLPLSAEE
-763 KKEAKKRLKKQESA
+763 KKEAKKRLKKQENA
-777 PKKKQ
+777 PRKKQ
-782 EKRIDLLGQKAKKK
+782 EKRIDLLGQKAKKQ
-796 GNPFEAKFET
+796 GNPFEARFET

-811 NVIHTSLLIEEEDK
+811 NVIHASLLIEEEDK

>member
-29 SMGLTGMTAT
+29 SMGLTGMTAM

-69 VPFHVDVVGTYE
+69 VPFHVDVVGTYD

-154 AVHLKKEKKEKA
+154 AGHLKKEKKEKA

-172 MGEGIGEDAGKDGM
+172 MGEGVGEDAGKDGM
-186 KPEMGECAKLEEEE
+186 KPETGERAKLEEEE
-200 LPELDEGTAEK
+200 LPEVDAGTAEK
-211 PDKKPAKKSEKDAAK
+211 PGKKPAKKSEKDAAK

-247 ASGKERPA
+247 ASDKERPA

-262 AEKEKPAGAEKN
+262 AEK
-274 PAAEEE
+274 
-280 KPAKSEK
+280 
-287 KPAAEKGKLEEAG
+287 GKLEEAG
-300 KKSEEAAKKPA
+300 QKPEEAAKKPA

-337 AEAKEKPEEAK
+337 AEAKEKPAGAEK
-348 KKPAAEKEKPAETEK
+348 RPTAEKEKPAETEK

-420 PGAHVVYDAALA
+420 PGAHVVYDAVLA

-526 PMRVRVKDASLGYDR
+526 PMRVRVKDTSLGYDR

-664 VNFRTTIKPFRREKE
+664 VNFRTTI
-679 ELLIPYHVPENQ
+679 
-691 APGVLSLDV
+691 
-700 RGGSFIPVTT
+700 
-710 ALLQNALGIDTSAE
+710 
-724 EDKTQTT
+724 
-731 SDKLKQFLQLGRN
+731 
-744 NEIIV
+744 
-749 APAIAPNLPLSAEE
+749 
-763 KKEAKKRLKKQESA
+763 
-777 PKKKQ
+777 
-782 EKRIDLLGQKAKKK
+782 
-796 GNPFEAKFET
+796 
-806 GYVID
+806 
-811 NVIHTSLLIEEEDK
+811 
-825 R
+825 

>member
-1 MPFSNLFEVIYLRN
+1 MPLSNLYEVIYLRN
-15 FKKKMLALSLSLSL
+15 FKKKMLALGLSLSL
-29 SMGLTGMTAT
+29 STGVAAA

-113 YVNGGALVGAL
+113 YVDGALVGAL

-166 ADADET
+166 ADVDEP
-172 MGEGIGEDAGKDGM
+172 MGEGIGEGAGEGGEGGTEQTAGKR
-186 KPEMGECAKLEEEE
+186 AKLEKEE
-200 LPELDEGTAEK
+200 LPELAEGMAEK
-211 PDKKPAKKSEKDAAK
+211 PDKKPAGKQGKDSEKRK
-226 DRKAEKGKT
+226 KAEK
-235 AADKP
+235 
-240 EKAEKKP
+240 EKAAAAEEKKT
-247 ASGKERPA
+247 K
-255 EAEKKPA
+255 AEKKPA
-262 AEKEKPAGAEKN
+262 AEKGES
-274 PAAEEE
+274 
-280 KPAKSEK
+280 AK
-287 KPAAEKGKLEEAG
+287 
-300 KKSEEAAKKPA
+300 
-311 DAKKK
+311 
-316 PAGSEDKPAA
+316 A
-326 EKKPAEAAKKP
+326 EKKPAGEKKKP
-337 AEAKEKPEEAK
+337 AEAEKRPAAERERSEEAR
-348 KKPAAEKEKPAETEK
+348 KKPAKAKGDPAETEK
-363 RPVTEADAK
+363 QPAEAMKEPVKETKEPAGASKKPAEEKPAEKKPVAEEGVK

-403 SALGFKAGE
+403 STLGFKAGE

-455 AVDEKRVLAFGHPFL
+455 AVDGKRVLAFGHPFL

-480 EAKVVGTISGPT
+480 DAKVVGTISGPT

-526 PMRVRVKDASLGYDR
+526 PMRVRVKDTSLGYDR
-541 KFSAQIAYDED
+541 KFAAQIAYDED

-588 GEDGRIERSNM
+588 GEDGKIERSNM
-599 YYAASDVGQASVGEL
+599 YYTASDVGQASVGEL

-621 CQNAEEAADVTS
+621 CQNAEEEADVTS
-633 IDVDIEMESV
+633 VDVDIEMEST

-679 ELLIPYHVPENQ
+679 ELLIPYHVPESQ

-700 RGGSFIPVTT
+700 RGGSFIPVTA

-731 SDKLKQFLQLGRN
+731 ADKLKQFLQLGRN

-749 APAIAPNLPLSAEE
+749 APTIAPKLPLSAEE
-763 KKEAKKRLKKQESA
+763 KKEAKKRLKKQEGA
-777 PKKKQ
+777 PRKKQ
-782 EKRIDLLGQKAKKK
+782 EKHIDLLGQKAKKQ

>member
-1 MPFSNLFEVIYLRN
+1 M
-15 FKKKMLALSLSLSL
+15 
-29 SMGLTGMTAT
+29 
-39 ASLPPTLPLSE
+39 
-50 VYPGMEGTAYT
+50 
-61 VVDESGEI
+61 
-69 VPFHVDVVGTYE
+69 
-81 EGSSTNRIMAKA
+81 
-93 SGPVVER
+93 
-100 TGGTLQGMSGSPV
+100 
-113 YVNGGALVGAL
+113 
-124 SAGIKGMSLYTFFIT
+124 
-139 PIDEMLPIWDMPDYK
+139 
-154 AVHLKKEKKEKA
+154 
-166 ADADET
+166 
-172 MGEGIGEDAGKDGM
+172 
-186 KPEMGECAKLEEEE
+186 
-200 LPELDEGTAEK
+200 
-211 PDKKPAKKSEKDAAK
+211 
-226 DRKAEKGKT
+226 
-235 AADKP
+235 
-240 EKAEKKP
+240 
-247 ASGKERPA
+247 
-255 EAEKKPA
+255 
-262 AEKEKPAGAEKN
+262 
-274 PAAEEE
+274 
-280 KPAKSEK
+280 
-287 KPAAEKGKLEEAG
+287 
-300 KKSEEAAKKPA
+300 
-311 DAKKK
+311 
-316 PAGSEDKPAA
+316 
-326 EKKPAEAAKKP
+326 
-337 AEAKEKPEEAK
+337 
-348 KKPAAEKEKPAETEK
+348 
-363 RPVTEADAK
+363 
-372 PAAKKHETQAKSALY
+372 
-387 LAGFGRS
+387 
-394 GSAYMEEKL
+394 
-403 SALGFKAGE
+403 
-412 MPAFGTPT
+412 
-420 PGAHVVYDAALA
+420 
-432 PGSAVGVAVSY
+432 
-443 GDFSVGATGTVT
+443 T

-526 PMRVRVKDASLGYDR
+526 PMRVRVKDTSLGYDR

-731 SDKLKQFLQLGRN
+731 ADKLKQFLQLGRN

>member
-1 MPFSNLFEVIYLRN
+1 MPLSNLYEVICLRTFN
-15 FKKKMLALSLSLSL
+15 KKMLALSLSLSL
-29 SMGLTGMTAT
+29 SVGVVAA

-113 YVNGGALVGAL
+113 YVDGALVGAL

-166 ADADET
+166 ADADEP
-172 MGEGIGEDAGKDGM
+172 MGEGIGEGAGEGGEGGTEQTAGKR
-186 KPEMGECAKLEEEE
+186 AKLEKEER
-200 LPELDEGTAEK
+200 PELAGGTAEK
-211 PDKKPAKKSEKDAAK
+211 PDEKPAGKQGKDSEK
-226 DRKAEKGKT
+226 R
-235 AADKP
+235 
-240 EKAEKKP
+240 EKAEKEKSAAAEEKKTKAEEKP
-247 ASGKERPA
+247 APEKEESAKAEEKPAGEKKKPA

-262 AEKEKPAGAEKN
+262 GEGEKPEGARK
-274 PAAEEE
+274 
-280 KPAKSEK
+280 KPAKAK
-287 KPAAEKGKLEEAG
+287 GNPAETG
-300 KKSEEAAKKPA
+300 
-311 DAKKK
+311 
-316 PAGSEDKPAA
+316 
-326 EKKPAEAAKKP
+326 KKPAEAMKEPTKKTKEPAEASKKP
-337 AEAKEKPEEAK
+337 AE
-348 KKPAAEKEKPAETEK
+348 EKPAEK
-363 RPVTEADAK
+363 KPVPEEGAK
-372 PAAKKHETQAKSALY
+372 PAAKKHETQAKSTLY

-394 GSAYMEEKL
+394 GSAYMEDKL

-455 AVDEKRVLAFGHPFL
+455 AVDGKRVLAFGHPFL

-480 EAKVVGTISGPT
+480 DAKVVGTISGPT

-526 PMRVRVKDASLGYDR
+526 PMRVRVKDTSLGYDR
-541 KFSAQIAYDED
+541 KFAAQIAYDED

-562 YAAMGKTSDTLGEAT
+562 YAAMGKTSDTIGEAT

-588 GEDGRIERSNM
+588 GEDGKIERSNM
-599 YYAASDVGQASVGEL
+599 YYTASDVGQASVGEL

-621 CQNAEEAADVTS
+621 CQNAEEEADVTS
-633 IDVDIEMESV
+633 IDVDIEMEST

-679 ELLIPYHVPENQ
+679 ELLIPYHVPESQ

-700 RGGSFIPVTT
+700 RGGSFIPVTA

-731 SDKLKQFLQLGRN
+731 ADKLKQFLQLGRN

-749 APAIAPNLPLSAEE
+749 APAIAPKLPLSAEE
-763 KKEAKKRLKKQESA
+763 KKEAKKRLKKPESV
-777 PKKKQ
+777 PRKKQ
-782 EKRIDLLGQKAKKK
+782 EKRIDLLGQKAKEQ
-796 GNPFEAKFET
+796 GNPFETKFET

>member
-1 MPFSNLFEVIYLRN
+1 MPLSNLYEVICLRN
-15 FKKKMLALSLSLSL
+15 FKKKMLALGLSLSL
-29 SMGLTGMTAT
+29 SMGVVAA

-113 YVNGGALVGAL
+113 YVDGALVGAL

-166 ADADET
+166 ADADEP
-172 MGEGIGEDAGKDGM
+172 MGEGIGEGAGEGGEGGTEQTAGKR
-186 KPEMGECAKLEEEE
+186 AKLEKEE
-200 LPELDEGTAEK
+200 LPELAGGTAEK
-211 PDKKPAKKSEKDAAK
+211 PDKKPAGKQGKDSEK
-226 DRKAEKGKT
+226 R
-235 AADKP
+235 
-240 EKAEKKP
+240 EKAEKEKSAAAEEKKTKAEEKP
-247 ASGKERPA
+247 APEKEESAKAEEKPAGEKKKPA

-262 AEKEKPAGAEKN
+262 GEGEKPEGARK
-274 PAAEEE
+274 
-280 KPAKSEK
+280 KPAKAK
-287 KPAAEKGKLEEAG
+287 GNPAETG
-300 KKSEEAAKKPA
+300 
-311 DAKKK
+311 
-316 PAGSEDKPAA
+316 
-326 EKKPAEAAKKP
+326 KKPAEAMKEPTKETKEPAEASKKP
-337 AEAKEKPEEAK
+337 AE
-348 KKPAAEKEKPAETEK
+348 EKPAEK
-363 RPVTEADAK
+363 KPVPEEGAK
-372 PAAKKHETQAKSALY
+372 PAAKKHETQAKSTLY

-394 GSAYMEEKL
+394 GSAYMEDKL

-455 AVDEKRVLAFGHPFL
+455 AVDGKRVLAFGHPFL

-480 EAKVVGTISGPT
+480 DAKVVGTISGPT

-526 PMRVRVKDASLGYDR
+526 PMRVRVKDTSLGYDR
-541 KFSAQIAYDED
+541 KFAAQIAYDED

-562 YAAMGKTSDTLGEAT
+562 YAAMGKTSDTIGEAT

-588 GEDGRIERSNM
+588 GEDGKIERSNM
-599 YYAASDVGQASVGEL
+599 YYTASDVGQASVGEL

-621 CQNAEEAADVTS
+621 CQNAEEEADVTS
-633 IDVDIEMESV
+633 IDVDIEMEST

-679 ELLIPYHVPENQ
+679 ELLIPYHVPESQ

-700 RGGSFIPVTT
+700 RGGSFIPVTA

-731 SDKLKQFLQLGRN
+731 ADKLKQFLQLGRN

-749 APAIAPNLPLSAEE
+749 APAIAPKLPLSAEE
-763 KKEAKKRLKKQESA
+763 KKEAKKRLKKPESVLR
-777 PKKKQ
+777 KKQ
-782 EKRIDLLGQKAKKK
+782 EKRIDLLGQKAKEQ
-796 GNPFEAKFET
+796 GNPFETKFET

>member
-29 SMGLTGMTAT
+29 SMGLTGMTAM

-69 VPFHVDVVGTYE
+69 VPFHVDVVGTYD

-211 PDKKPAKKSEKDAAK
+211 PGKKPAKKSEKDAAK
-226 DRKAEKGKT
+226 DKKAEKGKIT
-235 AADKP
+235 ADKP

-247 ASGKERPA
+247 ASDKERPA

-262 AEKEKPAGAEKN
+262 AEKGKPAGAEKN

-280 KPAKSEK
+280 
-287 KPAAEKGKLEEAG
+287 KLEEAG

-326 EKKPAEAAKKP
+326 EKKPAEA
-337 AEAKEKPEEAK
+337 KEKPAGAEK
-348 KKPAAEKEKPAETEK
+348 RPTSEKEKPAEAKK
-363 RPVTEADAK
+363 RPVAEADAK
-372 PAAKKHETQAKSALY
+372 PAAKKRETQAKSALY

-420 PGAHVVYDAALA
+420 PGAHVVYDAVLA

-526 PMRVRVKDASLGYDR
+526 PMRVRVKDTSLGYDR
-541 KFSAQIAYDED
+541 KFAAQIAYDED

-588 GEDGRIERSNM
+588 GEDGKIERSNM
-599 YYAASDVGQASVGEL
+599 YYTASDVGQASVGEL

-621 CQNAEEAADVTS
+621 CQNAEEEADVTS
-633 IDVDIEMESV
+633 IDVDIEMEST

-679 ELLIPYHVPENQ
+679 ELLIPYHVPESQ
-691 APGVLSLDV
+691 APGLLSLDV
-700 RGGSFIPVTT
+700 RGGSFIPVTA

-731 SDKLKQFLQLGRN
+731 ADKLKQFLQLGRN

>member
-1 MPFSNLFEVIYLRN
+1 MPLSNLYEVIYLRN
-15 FKKKMLALSLSLSL
+15 FKKKMLALGLSLSL
-29 SMGLTGMTAT
+29 SMGAAAA

-113 YVNGGALVGAL
+113 YVDGALVGAL

-166 ADADET
+166 EDADEP
-172 MGEGIGEDAGKDGM
+172 MGEGTGEDVGEGAGEGGKGGAEQAAGKR
-186 KPEMGECAKLEEEE
+186 AKLEKEE
-200 LPELDEGTAEK
+200 LPELAEETAEK
-211 PDKKPAKKSEKDAAK
+211 PDKKPAGKQGKDSEKRK
-226 DRKAEKGKT
+226 KAEKEKP
-235 AADKP
+235 AAAEERK

-247 ASGKERPA
+247 AAEKGDSAKAEKKPAGEKKKPA

-262 AEKEKPAGAEKN
+262 AESERFEEARKEPAEAKGDSAET
-274 PAAEEE
+274 E
-280 KPAKSEK
+280 KQPVEAMKEPAKETKEPAEASK
-287 KPAAEKGKLEEAG
+287 KP
-300 KKSEEAAKKPA
+300 
-311 DAKKK
+311 
-316 PAGSEDKPAA
+316 A
-326 EKKPAEAAKKP
+326 EKKPVAE
-337 AEAKEKPEEAK
+337 EG
-348 KKPAAEKEKPAETEK
+348 
-363 RPVTEADAK
+363 AK

-455 AVDEKRVLAFGHPFL
+455 AVDGKRVLAFGHPFL

-480 EAKVVGTISGPT
+480 DAKVVGTISGPT

-526 PMRVRVKDASLGYDR
+526 PMRVRVKDTSLGYDR
-541 KFSAQIAYDED
+541 KFAAQIAYDED

-562 YAAMGKTSDTLGEAT
+562 YAAMGKTSDTIGEAT

-588 GEDGRIERSNM
+588 GEDGKIERSNM
-599 YYAASDVGQASVGEL
+599 YYTASDVGQASVGEL

-621 CQNAEEAADVTS
+621 CQNTEEEADVTS
-633 IDVDIEMESV
+633 IDVDIEMEST

-679 ELLIPYHVPENQ
+679 ELLIPYHVPESQ

-700 RGGSFIPVTT
+700 RGGSFIPVTA

-731 SDKLKQFLQLGRN
+731 ADKLKQFLQLGRN

-749 APAIAPNLPLSAEE
+749 APAIAPKLPLSAED

-777 PKKKQ
+777 PRKKQ
-782 EKRIDLLGQKAKKK
+782 EKRIDLLGQKAKKQ

>member
-1 MPFSNLFEVIYLRN
+1 MPLSNLYEVIYLRN
-15 FKKKMLALSLSLSL
+15 FKKKMLALGLSLSL
-29 SMGLTGMTAT
+29 SMGVAAA

-113 YVNGGALVGAL
+113 YVDGALVGAL

-166 ADADET
+166 ADADEP
-172 MGEGIGEDAGKDGM
+172 MGEGMGEGVGEGAGEGGKGGAEQAAGKRT
-186 KPEMGECAKLEEEE
+186 KLEKEE
-200 LPELDEGTAEK
+200 LPELAEATAEK
-211 PDKKPAKKSEKDAAK
+211 PDKKPTGKQGKDSEKRK
-226 DRKAEKGKT
+226 KAEKEKP
-235 AADKP
+235 AAAEEKKD
-240 EKAEKKP
+240 KAEKKP
-247 ASGKERPA
+247 EAA
-255 EAEKKPA
+255 EEKKAKAEKKPA
-262 AEKEKPAGAEKN
+262 AEKQES
-274 PAAEEE
+274 
-280 KPAKSEK
+280 AKAEK
-287 KPAAEKGKLEEAG
+287 KPAAERER
-300 KKSEEAAKKPA
+300 SEEAR
-311 DAKKK
+311 
-316 PAGSEDKPAA
+316 
-326 EKKPAEAAKKP
+326 KKP
-337 AEAKEKPEEAK
+337 AEAKGDA
-348 KKPAAEKEKPAETEK
+348 AETEK
-363 RPVTEADAK
+363 QPAESMKEPAKETKEPAGASKKPAEKKPVAEEGAK
-372 PAAKKHETQAKSALY
+372 PAAKKHEMQAKSALY

-455 AVDEKRVLAFGHPFL
+455 AVDGKRVLAFGHPFL

-526 PMRVRVKDASLGYDR
+526 PMRVRVKDTSLGYDR
-541 KFSAQIAYDED
+541 KFAAQIAYDED

-588 GEDGRIERSNM
+588 GEDGKIERSNM
-599 YYAASDVGQASVGEL
+599 YYTASDVGQASVGEL

-621 CQNAEEAADVTS
+621 CQNTEEEADVTS
-633 IDVDIEMESV
+633 IDVDIEMEST

-679 ELLIPYHVPENQ
+679 ELLIPYHVPESQ

-700 RGGSFIPVTT
+700 RGGSFIPVTA

-731 SDKLKQFLQLGRN
+731 ADKLKQFLQLGRN

-749 APAIAPNLPLSAEE
+749 APAVAPKQPLSAEE

-777 PKKKQ
+777 PRKKQ
-782 EKRIDLLGQKAKKK
+782 EKRIDLLGQKAKKQ
-796 GNPFEAKFET
+796 GNPFEARFET

>member
-1 MPFSNLFEVIYLRN
+1 MPLSNLYEVICLRN
-15 FKKKMLALSLSLSL
+15 FKKKMLALGLSLSL
-29 SMGLTGMTAT
+29 SMGVAAA

-113 YVNGGALVGAL
+113 YVDGALVGAL

-139 PIDEMLPIWDMPDYK
+139 PIEEMLPIWDMPDYK

-166 ADADET
+166 ADADEP
-172 MGEGIGEDAGKDGM
+172 MGEGTGEDVGEGAGEGGTGGAEQAAGKR
-186 KPEMGECAKLEEEE
+186 AKLEKEE
-200 LPELDEGTAEK
+200 LPELAEETAEK
-211 PDKKPAKKSEKDAAK
+211 PDKKPAGKQGKDSEKRK
-226 DRKAEKGKT
+226 KAEKEKPAAAEAKT
-235 AADKP
+235 

-247 ASGKERPA
+247 AA
-255 EAEKKPA
+255 EQGDSAKAEKKPA
-262 AEKEKPAGAEKN
+262 GEK
-274 PAAEEE
+274 
-280 KPAKSEK
+280 K
-287 KPAAEKGKLEEAG
+287 KPAAESEKPEEAR
-300 KKSEEAAKKPA
+300 
-311 DAKKK
+311 
-316 PAGSEDKPAA
+316 
-326 EKKPAEAAKKP
+326 KKP
-337 AEAKEKPEEAK
+337 AEAKGDSAETERKPAESMKEPAKETKEPAEAS
-348 KKPAAEKEKPAETEK
+348 KKPAEKKPIAEEG
-363 RPVTEADAK
+363 AK

-455 AVDEKRVLAFGHPFL
+455 AVDGKRVLAFGHPFL

-480 EAKVVGTISGPT
+480 DAKVVGTISGPT

-526 PMRVRVKDASLGYDR
+526 PMRVRVKDTSLGYDR
-541 KFSAQIAYDED
+541 KFAAQIAYDED
-552 FLPVLVPGIA
+552 FLPILVPGIA
-562 YAAMGKTSDTLGEAT
+562 YAAMGKTSDTIGEAT

-588 GEDGRIERSNM
+588 GEDGKIERSNM
-599 YYAASDVGQASVGEL
+599 YYTASDVGQASVGEL

-621 CQNAEEAADVTS
+621 CQNTEKEADVTS
-633 IDVDIEMESV
+633 IDVDIEMEST

-679 ELLIPYHVPENQ
+679 ELLIPYHVPESQ

-700 RGGSFIPVTT
+700 RGGSFIPVTA

-731 SDKLKQFLQLGRN
+731 ADKLKQFLQLGRN

-749 APAIAPNLPLSAEE
+749 APAIAPKLPLSPEE

-777 PKKKQ
+777 PRKKQ
-782 EKRIDLLGQKAKKK
+782 EKHIDLLGQKAKKQ

>member
-1 MPFSNLFEVIYLRN
+1 MPLSNLYEVICLRN
-15 FKKKMLALSLSLSL
+15 FKKKMLALGLSLSL
-29 SMGLTGMTAT
+29 SMGVVAA

-113 YVNGGALVGAL
+113 YVDGALVGAL

-166 ADADET
+166 ADADEP
-172 MGEGIGEDAGKDGM
+172 MGEGIGEGAGEGGEGGTEQTAGKR
-186 KPEMGECAKLEEEE
+186 AKLEKEE
-200 LPELDEGTAEK
+200 LPELAGGTAEK
-211 PDKKPAKKSEKDAAK
+211 PDKKPAGKQGKDSEK
-226 DRKAEKGKT
+226 R
-235 AADKP
+235 
-240 EKAEKKP
+240 EKAEKEKSAAAEEKKTKAKEKP
-247 ASGKERPA
+247 APEKEESAKAEEKPAGEKKKPA

-262 AEKEKPAGAEKN
+262 GEGEKPEGARK
-274 PAAEEE
+274 
-280 KPAKSEK
+280 KPAKAK
-287 KPAAEKGKLEEAG
+287 GNPAETG
-300 KKSEEAAKKPA
+300 
-311 DAKKK
+311 
-316 PAGSEDKPAA
+316 
-326 EKKPAEAAKKP
+326 KKPAEAMKEPTKETKEPAEASKKP
-337 AEAKEKPEEAK
+337 AE
-348 KKPAAEKEKPAETEK
+348 EKPAEK
-363 RPVTEADAK
+363 KPVPEEGAK
-372 PAAKKHETQAKSALY
+372 PAAKKHETQAKSTLY

-394 GSAYMEEKL
+394 GSAYMEDKL

-455 AVDEKRVLAFGHPFL
+455 AVDGKRVLAFGHPFL

-480 EAKVVGTISGPT
+480 DAKVVGTISGPT

-526 PMRVRVKDASLGYDR
+526 PMRVRVKDTSLGYDR
-541 KFSAQIAYDED
+541 KFAAQIAYDED

-562 YAAMGKTSDTLGEAT
+562 YAAMGKTSDTIGEAT

-588 GEDGRIERSNM
+588 GEDGKIERSNM
-599 YYAASDVGQASVGEL
+599 YYTASDVGQASVGEL

-621 CQNAEEAADVTS
+621 CQNAEEEADVTS
-633 IDVDIEMESV
+633 IDVDIEMEST

-679 ELLIPYHVPENQ
+679 ELLIPYHVPESQ

-700 RGGSFIPVTT
+700 RGGSFIPVTA

-731 SDKLKQFLQLGRN
+731 ADKLKQFLQLGRN

-749 APAIAPNLPLSAEE
+749 APAIAPKLPLSAEE
-763 KKEAKKRLKKQESA
+763 KKEAKKRLKKPESV
-777 PKKKQ
+777 PRKKQ
-782 EKRIDLLGQKAKKK
+782 EKRIDLLGQKAKEQ
-796 GNPFEAKFET
+796 GNPFETKFET

>member
-1 MPFSNLFEVIYLRN
+1 MPLSNLYEVICLRN

-29 SMGLTGMTAT
+29 SMGVVAA

-50 VYPGMEGTAYT
+50 VYPGMEGTAYA

-113 YVNGGALVGAL
+113 YVDGALVGAL

-166 ADADET
+166 ADADEP
-172 MGEGIGEDAGKDGM
+172 MGEGIGEGAGEGGEGGTEQTAGKR
-186 KPEMGECAKLEEEE
+186 AKLEKEE
-200 LPELDEGTAEK
+200 LPELAGGTAEK
-211 PDKKPAKKSEKDAAK
+211 PDKKPAGKQGKDSEK
-226 DRKAEKGKT
+226 R
-235 AADKP
+235 
-240 EKAEKKP
+240 EKAEKEKSAAAEEKKTKAEEKP
-247 ASGKERPA
+247 APEKEESAKAEEKPAGEKKKPA

-262 AEKEKPAGAEKN
+262 AERERSEEARKN
-274 PAAEEE
+274 PAEAKGDSAETEKQPAEAMKEPAKETKEPAEASKKPAEE
-280 KPAKSEK
+280 KPAEK
-287 KPAAEKGKLEEAG
+287 KPV
-300 KKSEEAAKKPA
+300 
-311 DAKKK
+311 
-316 PAGSEDKPAA
+316 
-326 EKKPAEAAKKP
+326 
-337 AEAKEKPEEAK
+337 PEEG
-348 KKPAAEKEKPAETEK
+348 
-363 RPVTEADAK
+363 AK

-394 GSAYMEEKL
+394 GSAYMEDKL

-455 AVDEKRVLAFGHPFL
+455 AVDGKRVLAFGHPFL

-480 EAKVVGTISGPT
+480 DAKVVGTISGPT

-526 PMRVRVKDASLGYDR
+526 PMRVRVKDTSLGYDR
-541 KFSAQIAYDED
+541 KFAAQIAYDED

-588 GEDGRIERSNM
+588 GEDGKIERSNM
-599 YYAASDVGQASVGEL
+599 YYTASDVGQASVGEL

-621 CQNAEEAADVTS
+621 CQNAEEEADVTS
-633 IDVDIEMESV
+633 VDVDIEMEST

-679 ELLIPYHVPENQ
+679 ELLIPYHVPESQ

-700 RGGSFIPVTT
+700 RGGSFVPVTA

-731 SDKLKQFLQLGRN
+731 ADKLKQFLQLGRN

-749 APAIAPNLPLSAEE
+749 APAIAPKLPLSAEE
-763 KKEAKKRLKKQESA
+763 KKEAKKRLKKQENA
-777 PKKKQ
+777 PRKKQ
-782 EKRIDLLGQKAKKK
+782 EKRIDLLGQKAKKQ
-796 GNPFEAKFET
+796 GNPFEARFET

-811 NVIHTSLLIEEEDK
+811 NVIHASLLIEEEDK